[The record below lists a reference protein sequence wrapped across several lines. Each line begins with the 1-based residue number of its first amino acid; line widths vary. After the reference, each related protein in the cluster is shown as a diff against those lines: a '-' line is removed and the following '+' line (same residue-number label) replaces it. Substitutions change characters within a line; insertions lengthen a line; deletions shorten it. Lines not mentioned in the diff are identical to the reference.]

1 MVYVA
6 RSGDGLLGALAFSDS
21 LRYDALEVVKQLQ
34 ALGLSPMVLSG
45 DSPAAVAAMA
55 SQAGIP
61 AHSARGAVSPA
72 EKAQV
77 GSSSVYLGARFASLS
92 LCCCMSWCMTNVV
105 SIGGGRAVQDLGAV

>member
-1 MVYVA
+1 MQDQGQTVVYVA
-6 RSGDGLLGALAFSDS
+6 QSGDGLLGALAFSDS
-21 LRYDALEVVKQLQ
+21 LREDALEVVKQLQ

-55 SQAGIP
+55 SQAGIS

-77 GSSSVYLGARFASLS
+77 CSIVLNALGALLSPLVMVLHASVHA
-92 LCCCMSWCMTNVV
+92 LCCC
-105 SIGGGRAVQDLGAV
+105 I